1 MAGVPGRLNVPDSQ
15 LTLAELDVKALYQPE
30 KAQVV
35 CAGDHRVRLQPVEQ
49 LAHRYQS
56 LLRTQAQALLSE
68 GGGSVEA
75 SQ

>member
-1 MAGVPGRLNVPDSQ
+1 GVPGRLNVPDTQ

-49 LAHRYQS
+49 LAHRYQA
-56 LLRTQAQALLSE
+56 LLRTQAETLLSDD
-68 GGGSVEA
+68 GGKVAPSK
-75 SQ
+75 